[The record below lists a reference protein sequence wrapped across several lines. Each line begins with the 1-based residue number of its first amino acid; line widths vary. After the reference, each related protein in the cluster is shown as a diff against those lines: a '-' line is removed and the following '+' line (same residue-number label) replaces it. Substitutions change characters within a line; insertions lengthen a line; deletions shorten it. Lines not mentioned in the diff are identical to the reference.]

1 MATHPV
7 GNDEEARR
15 RIADERIFVDGAD
28 AAYMSDSGGDD
39 HEVIRARSGATGARA
54 QARERLQYHVFC
66 HAADSNQP
74 VYVLA
79 YQHSGKLRRHP
90 LPLGETIA
98 GRAPS
103 CDLPIDDASV
113 SRQHARL
120 SVTGDVC
127 VVTDLDSRN
136 GTYVNGNI
144 VNRMELVDGDSL
156 VLGRVPMTVAYSA
169 ADRLSL
175 SEQHTL
181 IEDPGT
187 IYRPIS
193 AIAPLSQPGSIGTV
207 DRSLRLLAEV
217 GRTLVRHSSL
227 NEVFAEI
234 VRLAFETCPA
244 ERAFLVVRDE
254 LTGTLVPRIATRR
267 DGNDIGSASLSRT
280 IINQVMA
287 DRVALLATD
296 AQIDSRLA
304 LSDSLRL
311 QQVRSFMCAPLWHEP
326 DVIGVIYVDAAR
338 AQRFSSTEL
347 DLLTVL
353 AHFAA
358 IAIEQARLTARVNE
372 EVRRRERLQRYHSPA
387 VVNRIFDAGAEI
399 DTSFLAQ
406 ERDVSVLFA
415 DLVGFTSLSET
426 LTPAQTASLLNTF
439 FERMADA
446 IFDSEGTLDKFI
458 GDALMAVFGAPL
470 DQPDHAARAVR
481 TAQLMQKALAG
492 LNEESTGPRLQ
503 MRIGIHSGLARV
515 GDIGS
520 VRRREYTVLGDVVNT
535 ASRLESDVAQPGQIV
550 ISRATRDRM
559 GDGLV
564 VRPLAAVSIRGRQAM
579 VEAFDATEPDANPV
593 TSS

>member
-1 MATHPV
+1 
-7 GNDEEARR
+7 
-15 RIADERIFVDGAD
+15 
-28 AAYMSDSGGDD
+28 
-39 HEVIRARSGATGARA
+39 
-54 QARERLQYHVFC
+54 
-66 HAADSNQP
+66 
-74 VYVLA
+74 
-79 YQHSGKLRRHP
+79 
-90 LPLGETIA
+90 
-98 GRAPS
+98 
-103 CDLPIDDASV
+103 
-113 SRQHARL
+113 
-120 SVTGDVC
+120 
-127 VVTDLDSRN
+127 
-136 GTYVNGNI
+136 
-144 VNRMELVDGDSL
+144 
-156 VLGRVPMTVAYSA
+156 
-169 ADRLSL
+169 
-175 SEQHTL
+175 
-181 IEDPGT
+181 
-187 IYRPIS
+187 
-193 AIAPLSQPGSIGTV
+193 
-207 DRSLRLLAEV
+207 LLAEV

-358 IAIEQARLTARVNE
+358 IAIEQARLTARVTE

-387 VVNRIFDAGAEI
+387 VVNRIFEAGAEI

-406 ERDVSVLFA
+406 ERDVSVMFA

-446 IFDSEGTLDKFI
+446 IFDNEGTLDKFI

-470 DQPDHAARAVR
+470 DQPDHAARAGR
-481 TAQLMQKALAG
+481 SAQMIEK
-492 LNEESTGPRLQ
+492 S
-503 MRIGIHSGLARV
+503 LARRNE
-515 GDIGS
+515 D
-520 VRRREYTVLGDVVNT
+520 
-535 ASRLESDVAQPGQIV
+535 
-550 ISRATRDRM
+550 
-559 GDGLV
+559 
-564 VRPLAAVSIRGRQAM
+564 
-579 VEAFDATEPDANPV
+579 
-593 TSS
+593 